1 MKRMKVFALA
11 LCLLAAQLLAGCQS
25 SGSGISG
32 YNDAKQGAAVVV
44 CSVEAD
50 GSMVWGSSGTGFFVG
65 KTGENPQY
73 LVTNHHVVEDFIS
86 YNAGTATAVT
96 TGDVSFVLQTHLYV
110 FFDSNDYTEAQL
122 IDYNETSDVAVLK
135 LASATDKRKP
145 LILRSPEEKM
155 VGQQAYAIGYPGAA
169 DLLGA
174 TSQWG
179 LSDSTVTTGS
189 ISRLLQESGTLRS
202 LVQIDAVISG
212 GNSGGPLVDAEG
224 NVLGINT
231 MGVTEGSSGREV
243 YYAVN
248 IDEAMALLN
257 RNNIVYTPY
266 EPAKEIPWAAIAV
279 ATAAVLAAAVAA
291 IAGLLKKQKHKK
303 PAGGGI
309 TPPPPAPAYDSGC
322 RIQCSR
328 GALAGQRFMLR
339 TDGRLKLGRNPAQ
352 CNVVYPEATAGVSGL
367 HCSVWY
373 EGGKIFLRDENSSHG
388 TFMLAGKRLTP
399 GETVELRA
407 GDGFYLGSP
416 EQSFTVVRKGG
427 I

>member
-1 MKRMKVFALA
+1 MKKIRAFALA
-11 LCLLAAQLLAGCQS
+11 LCLLAARQ
-25 SGSGISG
+25 
-32 YNDAKQGAAVVV
+32 KQGAAVVV

-65 KTGENPQY
+65 KAGENPQY

-86 YNAGTATAVT
+86 FNAGTATAVT
-96 TGDVSFVLQTHLYV
+96 TEDVSFVLQTHLYV
-110 FFDSNDYTEAQL
+110 FFDSSDYVEAQL
-122 IDYNETSDVAVLK
+122 IDYNETNDVAVLK

-145 LILRSPEEKM
+145 LVLRSPEEKM

-169 DLLGA
+169 DILGS

-179 LSDSTVTTGS
+179 VNDSTVTTGS

-212 GNSGGPLVDAEG
+212 GNSGGPLVDAGG
-224 NVLGINT
+224 NVLGVNT

-243 YYAVN
+243 YYAVSV
-248 IDEAMALLN
+248 DEVMTLLS
-257 RNNIVYTPY
+257 RNGVPYTPY
-266 EPAKEIPWAAIAV
+266 ASQWSWNGITLKVIVI
-279 ATAAVLAAAVAA
+279 AAVAVLVIAAAA
-291 IAGLLKKQKHKK
+291 IVALSKKKK
-303 PAGGGI
+303 PTI
-309 TPPPPAPAYDSGC
+309 VNPPINPPIPQPKPYDSGC
-322 RIQCSR
+322 RIQCSK

-339 TDGRLKLGRNPAQ
+339 SDGQRLKLGRNPAQ

-367 HCSVWY
+367 HCSVWF
-373 EGGKIFLRDENSSHG
+373 ESGKIFLRDESSSHG

-399 GETVELRA
+399 GQAVELRA

-416 EQSFTVVRKGG
+416 EESFTVVRKGG